1 MRTKKCKFQLPE
13 PTKSNTLNLFIA
25 KKYQNENAV
34 HSRPARAAILSQIGG
49 EFSRFSVALVD
60 LSEPDPYEDPH
71 EARPGNRIDFKQ
83 NRGSWDVHAPEPD
96 RSRPD
101 IGKNLLSTC
110 ISSITSR
117 RTTEPKPGNHRIF
130 TEIIEIHRIRTS
142 YESGSDR
149 SSRNRLNTHAH
160 VFCKSLPCSF
170 CISLR
175 NNEKSST
182 KTTKVYTPVTFEPP
196 T

>member
-1 MRTKKCKFQLPE
+1 MYYFADFRFPWSICQSQTHTTT
-13 PTKSNTLNLFIA
+13 PTNQDGEISSISSKIEIRGMSTRQTLT
-25 KKYQNENAV
+25 
-34 HSRPARAAILSQIGG
+34 
-49 EFSRFSVALVD
+49 
-60 LSEPDPYEDPH
+60 
-71 EARPGNRIDFKQ
+71 
-83 NRGSWDVHAPEPD
+83 D
-96 RSRPD
+96 RQE
-101 IGKNLLSTC
+101 IGKNPIHTC
-110 ISSITSR
+110 SFMQTSR
-117 RTTEPKPGNHRIF
+117 RPTEPKPGNRRIF